1 MRLTRFRV
9 TDFRSVNDSGWVE
22 VDGVTALIGVNES
35 GKTNLLVPLWKLNP
49 AREGEI
55 QPTSDYP
62 KKMFGEIRDDPGEYC
77 FITADFET
85 GEQRFEIA
93 KAAGIDEAAAEVV
106 RVCRYFDERYRVAFP
121 KFERRTKAPAADM
134 ERILA
139 ELVNDIGTVRVLK
152 QEEEL
157 KKELEEAVSGLL
169 DGVTTEDADPEGV
182 VNLRKV
188 LESVMPGAPAK
199 TSSLVPRVQQT
210 VDELQEMY
218 ETLTARDPGDRE
230 DVANAVLAELPKFVY
245 YSNYGNLDSE
255 IYLPHVVENLKRTDL
270 GAKEAAKART
280 LRVLFRFV
288 RLHPEEILELG
299 RDFARDQW
307 GREPTDEEI
316 EEIGEKKRE
325 RSILLQSA
333 ETSLTQ
339 KFRDWWKQG
348 DYRFE
353 LQADGNH
360 FRIWVSDDRRP
371 EKIELESRSTGLQ
384 WFLSF
389 YLVFL
394 VESQGEHRNAVLL
407 LDEPG
412 LSLHPLA
419 QRDLSSFFDNLS
431 KTNEIVYTA
440 HSPFLV
446 DADRIDRVRKVYV
459 AADGTTKAT
468 SNLRYVDVD
477 GEQPGAAYAVYS
489 ALGLTVAESLLI
501 GCQPVIVEGASDQH
515 YLTAIKSLLIAGGKI
530 APRRE
535 LVFPPAGGAGSTR
548 TVASILT
555 GRDEELPIV
564 LLDGDESGRRMAKEL
579 RASLYAN
586 EPNKV
591 LSTDDFAAYDR
602 SEVEDLLPV
611 KFLAEAMDR
620 WQRRPQ
626 VLFGDVAKKGEP
638 VIPQIKKW
646 AETEGLEL
654 PAFWKVE
661 LAKRVKKRA
670 LDAGL
675 DSFDEPTV
683 QMWQRLFSALEP
695 VAEVEGEA

>member
-1 MRLTRFRV
+1 MRLTQFKV
-9 TDFRSVNDSGWVE
+9 TNFRSVDDSGWVE

-55 QPTSDYP
+55 HPTSDYP
-62 KKMFGEIRDDPGEYC
+62 KRMFGEIRADPGKFC

-85 GEQRFEIA
+85 NEHCAAIA
-93 KAAGIDEAAAEVV
+93 KVAGIDEESAGVV
-106 RVCRYFDERYRVAFP
+106 RVLRYFNEEYGVEFP
-121 KFERRTKAPAADM
+121 GFERPSKMPASEVQGTLSELKDDIASIRELRKEEDFKERLEKQVDGLLRDAAADADADADQLM
-134 ERILA
+134 HLA
-139 ELVNDIGTVRVLK
+139 E
-152 QEEEL
+152 
-157 KKELEEAVSGLL
+157 
-169 DGVTTEDADPEGV
+169 
-182 VNLRKV
+182 V
-188 LESVMPGAPAK
+188 LESVIPEEPAK
-199 TSSLVPRVQQT
+199 TSRLVPRVRRT
-210 VDELQEMY
+210 IKGLEEMRKRI
-218 ETLTARDPGDRE
+218 TANDPGERE
-230 DVANAVLAELPKFVY
+230 EVVNGVISRLPKFVY
-245 YSNYGNLDSE
+245 YSHYGNLDSE
-255 IYLPHVVENLKRTDL
+255 IYLPHVVENLQRNDL

-288 RLHPEEILELG
+288 RLKAEEILELG
-299 RDFARDQW
+299 RDFEESQYRRQ
-307 GREPTDEEI
+307 PTPEEI
-316 EEIGEKKRE
+316 AEIAEKKRE

-333 ETSLTQ
+333 ETSLTKQ
-339 KFRDWWKQG
+339 FREWWKQG

-394 VESQGEHRNAVLL
+394 VESLGEHKDAVLL

-431 KTNEIVYTA
+431 KTNGIIYTA

-446 DADRIDRVRKVYV
+446 DADRVDRARKVYV

-468 SNLRYVDVD
+468 SNLRHTESD

-530 APRRE
+530 TPTRE
-535 LVFPPAGGAGSTR
+535 LVFAPAGGAKT
-548 TVASILT
+548 TKIVASILT
-555 GRDEELPIV
+555 GRDENLPVV
-564 LLDGDESGRRMAKEL
+564 LLDGDAPGKRMAQEL
-579 RASLYAN
+579 AGGLYAG
-586 EPNKV
+586 ETSKI
-591 LSTDDFAAYDR
+591 LCTDNFAGFGE
-602 SEVEDLLPV
+602 SEIEDLLPV
-611 KFLAEAMDR
+611 GFLAEVVDR
-620 WQRRPQ
+620 WRRGPE
-626 VLFGDVAKKGEP
+626 VLFSEVTEKGKP
-638 VIPQIKKW
+638 VVPQIQAW
-646 AETEGLEL
+646 ADSQKHRL
-654 PAFWKVE
+654 PDFWKVE
-661 LAKRVKKRA
+661 LAKRVKQRA
-670 LDAGL
+670 LDVGL
-675 DSFDEPTV
+675 AHFDEETV
-683 QMWQRLFSALEP
+683 ERWLAIFSTLIDK
-695 VAEVEGEA
+695 

>member
-1 MRLTRFRV
+1 MRLKQFKV
-9 TDFRSVNDSGWVE
+9 TNFRSVNDSGWVE

-62 KKMFGEIRDDPGEYC
+62 KTKFGEIREEPEEYC
-77 FITADFET
+77 FVTADFEA
-85 GEQRFEIA
+85 QDQQA
-93 KAAGIDEAAAEVV
+93 NLAQLAGIDEKAAEVV
-106 RVCRYFDERYRVAFP
+106 RVSRYFDESYAVQFP
-121 KFERRTKAPAADM
+121 KFERRTSVRAD
-134 ERILA
+134 EVKEVLA
-139 ELVNDIGTVRVLK
+139 ELESDIDTVRALK
-152 QEEEL
+152 MEAGLKEEL
-157 KKELEEAVSGLL
+157 KDTVVKLADTVTKDAEARDITRLKEGLGAAL
-169 DGVTTEDADPEGV
+169 PA
-182 VNLRKV
+182 
-188 LESVMPGAPAK
+188 SPGK

-210 VDELQEMY
+210 IDDLNAMY
-218 ETLTARDPGDRE
+218 RRVTAPDPGDSA
-230 DVANAVLAELPKFVY
+230 DVVDAVVERLPKFVY

-255 IYLPHVVENLKRTDL
+255 IYLPHVVDNLKRNDL

-288 RLHPEEILELG
+288 RLSPEEVLELG
-299 RDFARDQW
+299 RDFDQGQH
-307 GREPTDEEI
+307 GREPTEDEI
-316 EEIGEKKRE
+316 EEITEKKRE

-333 ETSLTQ
+333 ETSLTRQ
-339 KFRDWWKQG
+339 FRDWWKQG

-394 VESQGEHRNAVLL
+394 VESLGEHKDAVLL

-412 LSLHPLA
+412 LSLHPMA

-431 KTNEIVYTA
+431 ETNGIIYTA

-446 DADRIDRVRKVYV
+446 DADRVDRARKVYV

-468 SNLRYVDVD
+468 SNLRHTEVD

-501 GCQPVIVEGASDQH
+501 GCQPVVVEGASDQH

-535 LVFPPAGGAGSTR
+535 LVFPPAGGARTTR
-548 TVASILT
+548 IVASILS
-555 GRDEELPIV
+555 GRDEDLPVV
-564 LLDGDESGRRMAKEL
+564 LLDGDEPGKRMASEL
-579 RASLYAN
+579 AKGLYGD
-586 EPNKV
+586 EPDKI
-591 LSTDDFAAYDR
+591 LSTDEFAGYEG
-602 SEVEDLLPV
+602 SEVEDLLPAA
-611 KFLAEAMDR
+611 FLAEAMDR
-620 WQRRPQ
+620 WERRPQ
-626 VLFGDVAKKGEP
+626 VLFSDVVEEGKP
-638 VIPQIKKW
+638 VVPQVEQW
-646 AETEGLEL
+646 AEAQKLEL
-654 PAFWKVE
+654 PKFWKVE
-661 LAKRVKKRA
+661 LAKQVKQRA
-670 LDAGL
+670 LDVGVEH
-675 DSFDEPTV
+675 FDEKTV
-683 QMWQRLFSALEP
+683 AQWQRLF
-695 VAEVEGEA
+695 EAVDERGKGQK

>member
-1 MRLTRFRV
+1 MRLKRFRV
-9 TDFRSVNDSGWVE
+9 TNFRSVDDSGWVE
-22 VDGVTALIGVNES
+22 VDRVTALIGVNES

-62 KKMFGEIRDDPGEYC
+62 KTRFGEIREEPGRYC
-77 FITADFET
+77 FVTADFEARD
-85 GEQRFEIA
+85 QQA
-93 KAAGIDEAAAEVV
+93 NLAQAAGMDGKAAEVV
-106 RVCRYFDERYRVAFP
+106 RVSRHFDGSYAVEFP
-121 KFERRTKAPAADM
+121 RFERRTSVAAD
-134 ERILA
+134 EVKAVLA
-139 ELVNDIGTVRVLK
+139 ELKCDIAAVRALK
-152 QEEEL
+152 TEAGL
-157 KKELEEAVSGLL
+157 KARLEQAVDGLVDSMMSDAEAGDIVRLEE
-169 DGVTTEDADPEGV
+169 
-182 VNLRKV
+182 V
-188 LESVMPGAPAK
+188 LETTLPASPAK

-210 VDELQEMY
+210 IDELNGMY
-218 ETLTARDPGDRE
+218 RRLTAPDPGE
-230 DVANAVLAELPKFVY
+230 SGDVVDAVVGKLPKFVY

-255 IYLPHVVENLKRTDL
+255 IYLPHVVDNLKRNDL

-288 RLHPEEILELG
+288 RLSPEEVLELG
-299 RDFARDQW
+299 RDFDQ
-307 GREPTDEEI
+307 GRHRRRPTDEEI
-316 EEIGEKKRE
+316 EEIAENKRE

-333 ETSLTQ
+333 ENTLTRQ
-339 KFRDWWKQG
+339 FRDWWKQG

-394 VESQGEHRNAVLL
+394 VESLDEHKDAVLL

-431 KTNEIVYTA
+431 KTNGIIYTA

-446 DADRIDRVRKVYV
+446 DADRVDRVRKVYV

-468 SNLRYVDVD
+468 SDLRHAEYD
-477 GEQPGAAYAVYS
+477 GDQPGAAYAVYS

-501 GCQPVIVEGASDQH
+501 GCQPVVVEGASDQH

-535 LVFPPAGGAGSTR
+535 LVFPPAGGARTTR
-548 TVASILT
+548 VVASILG
-555 GRDEELPIV
+555 GRDEDLPIV
-564 LLDGDESGRRMAKEL
+564 LLDGDEPGKRMARQL
-579 RASLYAN
+579 AQGLYGN
-586 EPNKV
+586 QPDRIM
-591 LSTDDFAAYDR
+591 STDDFAGYEE
-602 SEVEDLLPV
+602 SEVEDLLPTA
-611 KFLAEAMDR
+611 FLAAAIDR
-620 WQRRPQ
+620 WERRAQTPFADVVEEGRPVVPQ
-626 VLFGDVAKKGEP
+626 VE
-638 VIPQIKKW
+638 QW
-646 AETEGLEL
+646 AEAQKLEL
-654 PAFWKVE
+654 PRSWKVE
-661 LAKRVKKRA
+661 LAKQVKQRA
-670 LDAGL
+670 LDLGVAH
-675 DSFDEPTV
+675 FDGKTV
-683 QMWQRLFSALEP
+683 ERWQRLFEALDER
-695 VAEVEGEA
+695 GRGRK